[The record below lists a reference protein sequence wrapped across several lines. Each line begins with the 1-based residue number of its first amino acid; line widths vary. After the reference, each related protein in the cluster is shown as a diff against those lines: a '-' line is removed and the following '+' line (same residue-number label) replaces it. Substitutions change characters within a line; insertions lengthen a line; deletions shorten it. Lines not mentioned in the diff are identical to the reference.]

1 MCGGV
6 GVGVC
11 GVGVCGGVGG
21 GVCGG
26 GVCVLQPNH
35 FIKETRRSSKSN
47 SHLS

>member
-11 GVGVCGGVGG
+11 GG